1 VNQSDPTASDIAR
14 LQDAGEW
21 VQRLN
26 ESTAEELADQW
37 MQWCGADPMNLPA
50 FEQMQ
55 RLWNAFPE
63 ARAKTLHPPPFV
75 NRRKHRNWL
84 ITLAASVVLMV
95 GAAGWFAWHY
105 SDEQV
110 LDTAI
115 GEQRRITLADGS
127 HLDLAPGSRVI
138 THFTLTKRDVRLER
152 GQAFFQVA
160 HNVTRP
166 FIVHANNLTVT
177 AVGTQ
182 FDVRVGPDATAVTV
196 MEGRIKVSPDAEKM
210 DNGRTRTEIIHADIG
225 QRVTFSKSARQFSVG
240 TVDPKVAGSWRGG
253 TLQFVG
259 ESLDE
264 VVGVINRY
272 STTHIVVA
280 PALQQTRFTGTVSPL
295 TVRDWFKA
303 LEQIYAVEV
312 IDQGTDGILIRSRTR
327 SGIRS

>member
-1 VNQSDPTASDIAR
+1 VSKLDPTASDIAR
-14 LQDAGEW
+14 LREASEW

-26 ESTAEELADQW
+26 ESNADELADQW
-37 MQWCGADPMNLPA
+37 MQWCGADPMNLLA
-50 FEQMQ
+50 FDRMQ

-63 ARAKTLHPPPFV
+63 ARATTLQPPPGL
-75 NRRKHRNWL
+75 NRPKHRHWRQA
-84 ITLAASVVLMV
+84 LAASVVLFLGV
-95 GAAGWFAWHY
+95 AGWFAWHY
-105 SDEQV
+105 SHEQV

-115 GEQRRITLADGS
+115 GEQRRITLSDGT

-138 THFTLTKRDVRLER
+138 THFTLAKRDVRLER
-152 GQAFFQVA
+152 GQVFFQVA

-177 AVGTQ
+177 AVGTE
-182 FDVRVGPDATAVTV
+182 FDVRISPDATAVTV
-196 MEGRIKVSPDAEKM
+196 MQGRINVSPDAERM
-210 DNGRTRTEIIHADIG
+210 DKGLTKTEIIRADIG
-225 QRVTFSKSARQFSVG
+225 QRVTFSKAEHKFSVG
-240 TVDPKVAGSWRGG
+240 TVDPKVASAWRDG

-259 ESLDE
+259 ESLEE

-272 STTHIVVA
+272 STIHIVVA
-280 PALQQTRFTGTVSPL
+280 PALQQTRFTGTVSPT

-327 SGIRS
+327 NGIRS

>member
-1 VNQSDPTASDIAR
+1 
-14 LQDAGEW
+14 
-21 VQRLN
+21 
-26 ESTAEELADQW
+26 
-37 MQWCGADPMNLPA
+37 MNLRA

-55 RLWNAFPE
+55 RLWNTFPE
-63 ARAKTLHPPPFV
+63 ARAMTLRPTPV
-75 NRRKHRNWL
+75 LNRPKHRHRL
-84 ITLAASVVLMV
+84 IAMAAAVVLLLGV
-95 GAAGWFAWHY
+95 AGWFAWHY

-115 GEQRRITLADGS
+115 GEQRSITLADGS
-127 HLDLAPGSRVI
+127 HLDLAPGSRVV
-138 THFTLTKRDVRLER
+138 TLFTLTKRNVRLER

-177 AVGTQ
+177 AVGTE
-182 FDVRVGPDATAVTV
+182 FDVRISPDATAVTV
-196 MEGRIKVSPDAEKM
+196 MEGRVKVSPDAEKM
-210 DNGRTRTEIIHADIG
+210 DKGRTSAEIIRADIG
-225 QRVTFSKSARQFSVG
+225 QRVTFSKSAHQFSVG
-240 TVDPKVAGSWRGG
+240 TVDPKVASSWRGG

-259 ESLDE
+259 ESLQE

-280 PALQQTRFTGTVSPL
+280 PALQQTRFTGTVSPP

-327 SGIRS
+327 NGIRS

>member
-1 VNQSDPTASDIAR
+1 MSKSEPTASDIAR
-14 LQDAGEW
+14 LQDASEW

-26 ESTAEELADQW
+26 ESNAEEVADQW
-37 MQWCGADPMNLPA
+37 MQWCGADPLNLPA
-50 FEQMQ
+50 FERMQ
-55 RLWNAFPE
+55 HLWNALPK
-63 ARAKTLHPPPFV
+63 ARATTLHPV
-75 NRRKHRNWL
+75 LNRPKHRNRL
-84 ITLAASVVLMV
+84 IAMAACVVLLLGV
-95 GAAGWFAWHY
+95 FAWQY

-127 HLDLAPGSRVI
+127 HLDLAPGSRAV
-138 THFTLTKRDVRLER
+138 THFTLAKRDVWLER

-160 HNVTRP
+160 HKLTRP

-177 AVGTQ
+177 AVGTE
-182 FDVRVGPDATAVTV
+182 FDVRISPDATAVTV
-196 MEGRIKVSPDAEKM
+196 MEGRIKVSPDAERT
-210 DNGRTRTEIIHADIG
+210 DQAGTRTEIIRADIG
-225 QRVTFSKSARQFSVG
+225 QRVTFSKLGHQFSISA
-240 TVDPKVAGSWRGG
+240 VDPKVAGSWRGG

-259 ESLDE
+259 ESLED

-280 PALQQTRFTGTVSPL
+280 PALQQTRFTGTVSPT

-312 IDQGTDGILIRSRTR
+312 IDQGTDGMLIRSRTR
-327 SGIRS
+327 NGIRS

>member
-1 VNQSDPTASDIAR
+1 VNKSDPTASDIAR
-14 LQDAGEW
+14 LQDASEW

-26 ESTAEELADQW
+26 ESSAEELADQW

-63 ARAKTLHPPPFV
+63 TKAKTLHPPAVV
-75 NRRKHRNWL
+75 NRLKHRNRL
-84 ITLAASVVLMV
+84 IALAASVVLLV
-95 GAAGWFAWHY
+95 GVAGWFAWHY

-138 THFTLTKRDVRLER
+138 THFTLAKRDVRLDR

-177 AVGTQ
+177 AVGTE
-182 FDVRVGPDATAVTV
+182 FDVRISPEATAVTV
-196 MEGRIKVSPDAEKM
+196 MEGRIKVSSDAEKM
-210 DNGRTRTEIIHADIG
+210 DNGRTRTEIIRADIG
-225 QRVTFSKSARQFSVG
+225 QRVTFSESAHQFSVRS
-240 TVDPKVAGSWRGG
+240 VDPKVAGSWRGG
-253 TLQFVG
+253 TLQFMG
-259 ESLDE
+259 ESLED

-280 PALQQTRFTGTVSPL
+280 PALQQTRFTGTVSPT

-312 IDQGTDGILIRSRTR
+312 IDQGTDGMLIRTRTR
-327 SGIRS
+327 HGIRS

>member
-1 VNQSDPTASDIAR
+1 VNKSDPAASDIAR
-14 LQDAGEW
+14 LQDASEW

-26 ESTAEELADQW
+26 ESSAEELADQW
-37 MQWCGADPMNLPA
+37 MQWCGADPLNLPA

-63 ARAKTLHPPPFV
+63 AKAKSLDPPAVV
-75 NRRKHRNWL
+75 NRPTHRNRL
-84 ITLAASVVLMV
+84 IAMAASVVLLV
-95 GAAGWFAWHY
+95 GLAGWFAWHY

-138 THFTLTKRDVRLER
+138 THFTLAKRDVWLDR

-177 AVGTQ
+177 AVGTE
-182 FDVRVGPDATAVTV
+182 FDVRISPDATAVTV
-196 MEGRIKVSPDAEKM
+196 MEGRIKVSSDAEKT
-210 DNGRTRTEIIHADIG
+210 DNGRTRTGIIRADIG
-225 QRVTFSKSARQFSVG
+225 QRVTFSKSADQFSIG

-259 ESLDE
+259 ESLED

-280 PALQQTRFTGTVSPL
+280 PALQRTRFTGTVSPT

-312 IDQGTDGILIRSRTR
+312 IDQGTDGMLIRARTR
-327 SGIRS
+327 NGIRS

>member
-1 VNQSDPTASDIAR
+1 MNKSDPTASDIAR
-14 LQDAGEW
+14 LQRASEW

-26 ESTAEELADQW
+26 ESNSEELADQW
-37 MQWCGADPMNLPA
+37 MQWCGADPMNLRA

-55 RLWNAFPE
+55 RLWNALPE
-63 ARAKTLHPPPFV
+63 ARPTTLHPTPVLIRP
-75 NRRKHRNWL
+75 KHRRGL
-84 ITLAASVVLMV
+84 LAMAASVVLLLGV
-95 GAAGWFAWHY
+95 AGWFAWHY

-127 HLDLAPGSRVI
+127 HLDLAPGSRVV
-138 THFTLTKRDVRLER
+138 THFTLTKRNVRLEH

-177 AVGTQ
+177 AVGTE
-182 FDVRVGPDATAVTV
+182 FDVRISPDATAVTV
-196 MEGRIKVSPDAEKM
+196 MEGRVKVSPDAQKT
-210 DNGRTRTEIIHADIG
+210 DKGRTNAEIVRADIG
-225 QRVTFSKSARQFSVG
+225 QRVTFSKSADHFSVG

-259 ESLDE
+259 ESLEE

-280 PALQQTRFTGTVSPL
+280 PALQQTRFTGTVSPP

-327 SGIRS
+327 SAIRS

>member
-1 VNQSDPTASDIAR
+1 MNKSDPTASDIAR
-14 LQDAGEW
+14 LQDASEW

-26 ESTAEELADQW
+26 ESSAEELADQW

-50 FEQMQ
+50 FERMQ
-55 RLWNAFPE
+55 HLWNALPE
-63 ARAKTLHPPPFV
+63 ARAKTFHPV
-75 NRRKHRNWL
+75 LNRPKHRNRL
-84 ITLAASVVLMV
+84 IAMAACVVLLIGV
-95 GAAGWFAWHY
+95 AGWFAWHY

-110 LDTAI
+110 LDSAI

-138 THFTLTKRDVRLER
+138 THFTLAKRDVRLER

-160 HNVTRP
+160 HKLTRP

-177 AVGTQ
+177 AVGTE
-182 FDVRVGPDATAVTV
+182 FDVRISPDATAVTV
-196 MEGRIKVSPDAEKM
+196 MEGRIKISPDPEKT
-210 DNGRTRTEIIHADIG
+210 DQGGTTTENIRADIG
-225 QRVTFSKSARQFSVG
+225 QRVTFSKSARQFRVS

-259 ESLDE
+259 ESLED

-272 STTHIVVA
+272 STTHIVIA
-280 PALQQTRFTGTVSPL
+280 PALLQTRFTGTVSPT

-312 IDQGTDGILIRSRTR
+312 IDQGTDGMLIRSRTR
-327 SGIRS
+327 NGIRS

>member
-1 VNQSDPTASDIAR
+1 VNKSDPTASDIAR
-14 LQDAGEW
+14 LQSASEW
-21 VQRLN
+21 VQRLK
-26 ESTAEELADQW
+26 ESNDQALADQW
-37 MQWCGADPMNLPA
+37 MQWCGADPMNLLA

-63 ARAKTLHPPPFV
+63 ARTTTSHSPPV
-75 NRRKHRNWL
+75 LNRPKHRNRL
-84 ITLAASVVLMV
+84 AMAASVVLLLGV
-95 GAAGWFAWHY
+95 AGWFAWHY

-177 AVGTQ
+177 AVGTE
-182 FDVRVGPDATAVTV
+182 FDVRVSPDATAVTV
-196 MEGRIKVSPDAEKM
+196 MEGRITVAPDAEKM
-210 DNGRTRTEIIHADIG
+210 DKGRTRTEIIRADIG
-225 QRVTFSKSARQFSVG
+225 QRVTFSKSAHQFSVG
-240 TVDPKVAGSWRGG
+240 TVDPKVAGAWRGG

-259 ESLDE
+259 ESLEE

-272 STTHIVVA
+272 TTTHIVVA
-280 PALQQTRFTGTVSPL
+280 PALQQTRFTGTVSPP

-327 SGIRS
+327 NGIRN

>member
-1 VNQSDPTASDIAR
+1 VSKSEPTASDIAR
-14 LQDAGEW
+14 LQDASEW

-26 ESTAEELADQW
+26 ESNAEEVADQW
-37 MQWCGADPMNLPA
+37 MQWCGDDPLNLPA
-50 FEQMQ
+50 FERMQ
-55 RLWNAFPE
+55 HLWNALPE
-63 ARAKTLHPPPFV
+63 ARATTLRPV
-75 NRRKHRNWL
+75 LNRPEHRNRL
-84 ITLAASVVLMV
+84 IAMAASVVLFLGV
-95 GAAGWFAWHY
+95 AGWLAWHY

-115 GEQRRITLADGS
+115 GEQRDITLADGS

-138 THFTLTKRDVRLER
+138 THFTLAKRDVRLER

-160 HNVTRP
+160 HKLTRP

-177 AVGTQ
+177 AVGTE
-182 FDVRVGPDATAVTV
+182 FDVRISPDATAVTV

-210 DNGRTRTEIIHADIG
+210 DQGGASTEIIRADSG
-225 QRVTFSKSARQFSVG
+225 QRVTFSESAHQFSVRS
-240 TVDPKVAGSWRGG
+240 VDPKVAGSWRGG
-253 TLQFVG
+253 TLQFMG
-259 ESLDE
+259 ESLED

-280 PALQQTRFTGTVSPL
+280 PSLQRTRFTGTVSPT

-312 IDQGTDGILIRSRTR
+312 IDQGTDGMLIRTR
-327 SGIRS
+327 ARHGIRS

>member
-1 VNQSDPTASDIAR
+1 
-14 LQDAGEW
+14 
-21 VQRLN
+21 LN
-26 ESTAEELADQW
+26 R
-37 MQWCGADPMNLPA
+37 P
-50 FEQMQ
+50 
-55 RLWNAFPE
+55 
-63 ARAKTLHPPPFV
+63 
-75 NRRKHRNWL
+75 KHRHRL
-84 ITLAASVVLMV
+84 IAMAAAVVLLLGV
-95 GAAGWFAWHY
+95 AGWFAWHY

-115 GEQRRITLADGS
+115 GEQRSITLADGS
-127 HLDLAPGSRVI
+127 HLDLAPGSRVV
-138 THFTLTKRDVRLER
+138 THFTLTKRNVRLER

-177 AVGTQ
+177 AVGTE
-182 FDVRVGPDATAVTV
+182 FDVRISPDATAVTV
-196 MEGRIKVSPDAEKM
+196 MEGRVKVSPDAEKM
-210 DNGRTRTEIIHADIG
+210 DKGRTSAEIIRADIG
-225 QRVTFSKSARQFSVG
+225 QRVTFSKSAHQFSVG
-240 TVDPKVAGSWRGG
+240 TVDPKVASSWRGG

-259 ESLDE
+259 ESLQE

-280 PALQQTRFTGTVSPL
+280 PALQQTRFTGTVSPP

-327 SGIRS
+327 NGIRS

>member
-1 VNQSDPTASDIAR
+1 MSKSDPTASEIAR
-14 LQDAGEW
+14 LRDASEW
-21 VQRLN
+21 VQRLH
-26 ESTAEELADQW
+26 ESSAEELADQW

-63 ARAKTLHPPPFV
+63 MKAKTLQPPAVV
-75 NRRKHRNWL
+75 NRLKHRNGR
-84 ITLAASVVLMV
+84 IALAASVVLLAGV
-95 GAAGWFAWHY
+95 AGWFAWHY

-138 THFTLTKRDVRLER
+138 THFTLAKRDVRLDR

-177 AVGTQ
+177 AVGTE
-182 FDVRVGPDATAVTV
+182 FDVRISSDATAVTV
-196 MEGRIKVSPDAEKM
+196 MEGRIRVSSDAEKM
-210 DNGRTRTEIIHADIG
+210 DEGGTKTEIIRADIG
-225 QRVTFSKSARQFSVG
+225 QRVTFSKSAHQFSVG
-240 TVDPKVAGSWRGG
+240 TVDPKVAGAWRGG

-259 ESLDE
+259 ESLED

-272 STTHIVVA
+272 STTHIAVA
-280 PALQQTRFTGTVSPL
+280 PALLQTRFTGTVSPR

-312 IDQGTDGILIRSRTR
+312 IDQGTDGMLIRSRTR
-327 SGIRS
+327 NGIRS

>member
-1 VNQSDPTASDIAR
+1 VNKSDPTASDIAR
-14 LQDAGEW
+14 LQRASEW

-26 ESTAEELADQW
+26 ESNSEELADQW
-37 MQWCGADPMNLPA
+37 MQWSGADPMNLRA

-55 RLWNAFPE
+55 RLWNALPE
-63 ARAKTLHPPPFV
+63 ARATASHPTPV
-75 NRRKHRNWL
+75 LDRSKHRHRL
-84 ITLAASVVLMV
+84 FAMAATVLLLLGV
-95 GAAGWFAWHY
+95 AGWFTWHY

-138 THFTLTKRDVRLER
+138 THFTLTKRNVRLDR

-166 FIVHANNLTVT
+166 FIVHASNLTVT
-177 AVGTQ
+177 AVGTE
-182 FDVRVGPDATAVTV
+182 FDVRISPDATAVTV
-196 MEGRIKVSPDAEKM
+196 MKGRVKVSPEAKKM
-210 DNGRTRTEIIHADIG
+210 DKDRTRTEIIRADIG
-225 QRVTFSKSARQFSVG
+225 QRVTFSKSAHQFSVG
-240 TVDPKVAGSWRGG
+240 AVDPKVASAWRGG

-259 ESLDE
+259 ESLEE

-272 STTHIVVA
+272 STSHIVVA
-280 PALQQTRFTGTVSPL
+280 PALQQTRFTGTVSPP

-312 IDQGTDGILIRSRTR
+312 IDRGTDGILIRSRTR
-327 SGIRS
+327 NAIRS

>member
-1 VNQSDPTASDIAR
+1 MNKPDPTASDIAR
-14 LQDAGEW
+14 LQDASEW

-26 ESTAEELADQW
+26 ESNADELADQW

-63 ARAKTLHPPPFV
+63 MKAKILRPPAV
-75 NRRKHRNWL
+75 ASRLEHRNRL
-84 ITLAASVVLMV
+84 IALAASVVLLAGV
-95 GAAGWFAWHY
+95 AGWFAWHY

-127 HLDLAPGSRVI
+127 LLDLAPGSRVI
-138 THFTLTKRDVRLER
+138 THFTLAKRDVRLDR

-160 HNVTRP
+160 HNATRP

-177 AVGTQ
+177 AVGTE
-182 FDVRVGPDATAVTV
+182 FDVRISPDATAVTV

-210 DNGRTRTEIIHADIG
+210 DQGGTRTEIIRADIG
-225 QRVTFSKSARQFSVG
+225 QRVTFSKSTHQFSVG

-253 TLQFVG
+253 TLQFMG
-259 ESLDE
+259 ESLED
-264 VVGVINRY
+264 VAGVINRY
-272 STTHIVVA
+272 STTHIVIA
-280 PALQQTRFTGTVSPL
+280 PALQHTRFTGTVSPPTL
-295 TVRDWFKA
+295 SDWFKA

-312 IDQGTDGILIRSRTR
+312 IDRGTDGMLIRSRTR
-327 SGIRS
+327 NGIRS

>member
-1 VNQSDPTASDIAR
+1 VNKSDPTASDIAR
-14 LQDAGEW
+14 LQDASEW

-26 ESTAEELADQW
+26 ESSAEELADQW

-63 ARAKTLHPPPFV
+63 TKAKTLHPPAVV
-75 NRRKHRNWL
+75 NRLKHRNRL
-84 ITLAASVVLMV
+84 IALAASVVLLV
-95 GAAGWFAWHY
+95 GVAGWFAWHY

-138 THFTLTKRDVRLER
+138 THFTLAKRDVRLDR

-177 AVGTQ
+177 AVGTE
-182 FDVRVGPDATAVTV
+182 FDVRISPEATAVTV
-196 MEGRIKVSPDAEKM
+196 MEGRIKVSSDAEKM
-210 DNGRTRTEIIHADIG
+210 DNGRTRTEIIRADIG
-225 QRVTFSKSARQFSVG
+225 QRVTFSESAHQFSVRS
-240 TVDPKVAGSWRGG
+240 VDPKVAGSWRGG
-253 TLQFVG
+253 TLQFMG
-259 ESLDE
+259 ESLED

-280 PALQQTRFTGTVSPL
+280 PALQQTRFTGTVSPT

-312 IDQGTDGILIRSRTR
+312 IDQGTDGMLIRTRTR

>member
-1 VNQSDPTASDIAR
+1 VNKSDPTASNIAR
-14 LQDAGEW
+14 LQRASEW

-26 ESTAEELADQW
+26 ESNAEELADQW
-37 MQWCGADPMNLPA
+37 MQWCGADPMNLRA

-55 RLWNAFPE
+55 RLWNTFPE
-63 ARAKTLHPPPFV
+63 ARAMTLRPTPV
-75 NRRKHRNWL
+75 LNRPKHRHRL
-84 ITLAASVVLMV
+84 IAMAASVVLLLGV
-95 GAAGWFAWHY
+95 AGWFAWHY

-127 HLDLAPGSRVI
+127 HLDLAPGSRVV
-138 THFTLTKRDVRLER
+138 THFTLTKRNVRLER

-177 AVGTQ
+177 AVGTE
-182 FDVRVGPDATAVTV
+182 FDVRISPDATAVTV
-196 MEGRIKVSPDAEKM
+196 MEGRVKVSPDAEKM
-210 DNGRTRTEIIHADIG
+210 DKGRTSAEIIRADIG
-225 QRVTFSKSARQFSVG
+225 QRVTFSKSAHQFSVG
-240 TVDPKVAGSWRGG
+240 TVDPKVASSWRGG

-259 ESLDE
+259 ESLQE

-280 PALQQTRFTGTVSPL
+280 PALQQTRFTGTVSPP

-312 IDQGTDGILIRSRTR
+312 IDQGTHGILIRSRTR
-327 SGIRS
+327 NGIRS

>member
-1 VNQSDPTASDIAR
+1 VNKSDPTASDIAR
-14 LQDAGEW
+14 LQSASEW

-26 ESTAEELADQW
+26 ESNAEQLADQW
-37 MQWCGADPMNLPA
+37 MQWCSADPMNLPA

-55 RLWNAFPE
+55 RLWNAIPE
-63 ARAKTLHPPPFV
+63 ARATTLHPSPV
-75 NRRKHRNWL
+75 LNRPKHRNRL
-84 ITLAASVVLMV
+84 IAMAASVVLLLGV
-95 GAAGWFAWHY
+95 AGWFVWHY

-138 THFTLTKRDVRLER
+138 THFTLTKRDLRLER

-166 FIVHANNLTVT
+166 FIVHANDLTVT
-177 AVGTQ
+177 AVGTE
-182 FDVRVGPDATAVTV
+182 FDVRVSPDATAVTV
-196 MEGRIKVSPDAEKM
+196 MEGRVKVSPDAEKM
-210 DNGRTRTEIIHADIG
+210 DKGRTRTGIIRADIG
-225 QRVTFSKSARQFSVG
+225 QRVTFSKSAHQFSVG
-240 TVDPKVAGSWRGG
+240 TVDPKVASSWRGG

-259 ESLDE
+259 ESLEE

-280 PALQQTRFTGTVSPL
+280 PALQQTRFTGTVSPT

-312 IDQGTDGILIRSRTR
+312 IDQGKGGMLIRTRTLN
-327 SGIRS
+327 GIRS

>member
-1 VNQSDPTASDIAR
+1 VNKPEPTASDIAR
-14 LQDAGEW
+14 LRDASEW
-21 VQRLN
+21 VQRLSEPN
-26 ESTAEELADQW
+26 SEALADQW
-37 MQWCGADPMNLPA
+37 LRWCGSDPMNLRV

-55 RLWNAFPE
+55 RIWDAFPE
-63 ARAKTLHPPPFV
+63 VSGTTLHPPPV
-75 NRRKHRNWL
+75 LNRPTHRNGL
-84 ITLAASVVLMV
+84 IALAASVVLLLGV
-95 GAAGWFAWHY
+95 AGWFAWHD

-160 HNVTRP
+160 HNATRP
-166 FIVHANNLTVT
+166 FIVHANNLTIT
-177 AVGTQ
+177 AVGTE

-210 DNGRTRTEIIHADIG
+210 DKGRARTEIIRADIG
-225 QRVTFSKSARQFSVG
+225 QRVTFSKSAHQFSVG
-240 TVDPKVAGSWRGG
+240 SVDPKVASSWRGG

-259 ESLDE
+259 ESLEE

-280 PALQQTRFTGTVSPL
+280 PALQQTRFTGTVSPP

-327 SGIRS
+327 NAIRS

>member
-1 VNQSDPTASDIAR
+1 VNKSDPTASDIAR
-14 LQDAGEW
+14 LQSASEW

-26 ESTAEELADQW
+26 ESNAEQLADQW
-37 MQWCGADPMNLPA
+37 MQWCSADPMNLPA
-50 FEQMQ
+50 FEHMQ

-63 ARAKTLHPPPFV
+63 ARATTLHPSPV
-75 NRRKHRNWL
+75 LNRPKHRNRL
-84 ITLAASVVLMV
+84 IAMAASVVLLLGV
-95 GAAGWFAWHY
+95 AGWFAWHY

-138 THFTLTKRDVRLER
+138 THFTLTKRDLRLER

-177 AVGTQ
+177 AVGTE
-182 FDVRVGPDATAVTV
+182 FDVRISPDATAVTV
-196 MEGRIKVSPDAEKM
+196 MEGRVKVSPDAEKM
-210 DNGRTRTEIIHADIG
+210 DKGRTRTGIIRADIG
-225 QRVTFSKSARQFSVG
+225 QRVTFSKSAHQFSVG
-240 TVDPKVAGSWRGG
+240 TVDPKVASSWRDG

-259 ESLDE
+259 ESLEE

-280 PALQQTRFTGTVSPL
+280 PALQQTRFTGTVSPT

-312 IDQGTDGILIRSRTR
+312 IDQGKGGMLIRTRTLN
-327 SGIRS
+327 GIRS

>member
-1 VNQSDPTASDIAR
+1 MNKADPTASDIAR
-14 LQDAGEW
+14 LQSASEW

-26 ESTAEELADQW
+26 ESNAEEIADQW
-37 MQWCGADPMNLPA
+37 MQWCGADPMNLRA

-63 ARAKTLHPPPFV
+63 ASATTLQASPV
-75 NRRKHRNWL
+75 LNRPQLRHRL
-84 ITLAASVVLMV
+84 IAMAASVVLLLGV
-95 GAAGWFAWHY
+95 AGWFAWHY

-127 HLDLAPGSRVI
+127 QLDLAPGSRVT
-138 THFTLTKRDVRLER
+138 THFTLTKRNVRLER

-160 HNVTRP
+160 HNVIRP
-166 FIVHANNLTVT
+166 FIVNANNLTVT
-177 AVGTQ
+177 AVGTE
-182 FDVRVGPDATAVTV
+182 FDVRVSPDATAVTV
-196 MEGRIKVSPDAEKM
+196 MEGRVKVSSDAAKM
-210 DNGRTRTEIIHADIG
+210 DEGHTRTEIIRADIG
-225 QRVTFSKSARQFSVG
+225 QRVTFSKLADRFSVG
-240 TVDPKVAGSWRGG
+240 TVDPKVASSWRGG

-259 ESLDE
+259 ESLEE

-280 PALQQTRFTGTVSPL
+280 PALQQTRFTGTVSPP

-327 SGIRS
+327 GAIRS